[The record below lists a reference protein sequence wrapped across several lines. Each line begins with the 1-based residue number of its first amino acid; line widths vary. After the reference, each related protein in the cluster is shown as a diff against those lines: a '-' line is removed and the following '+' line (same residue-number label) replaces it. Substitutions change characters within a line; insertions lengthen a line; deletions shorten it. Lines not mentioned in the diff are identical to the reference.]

1 MGRGCFK
8 LDDRG
13 EPAADHP
20 ASSTEDTPHSSTYTQ
35 TLLPGT
41 SSLNRYTHI
50 GSTTTQIPEPTRAV
64 LYSTIDITTTIT
76 LTPTPSHTAQAR
88 QTHTRIDDQF
98 LGSQPDYLAQVGADS
113 SDNTDNEMISIV
125 KKHERSES
133 NSGRSERYRKRATTR
148 NQTQLPGS
156 PDADQSDLPIKQ
168 RQDIETSFAGPEL
181 SEPNKLERRA
191 RTVSPVVFNESAWRR
206 Y

>member
-1 MGRGCFK
+1 
-8 LDDRG
+8 LPELNHRG
-13 EPAADHP
+13 EYHP
-20 ASSTEDTPHSSTYTQ
+20 ESPTRNIPHSSTYAQ
-35 TLLPGT
+35 TLLPET
-41 SSLNRYTHI
+41 SSLNGYTHFDL
-50 GSTTTQIPEPTRAV
+50 TTTQISQPTRAV

-76 LTPTPSHTAQAR
+76 LNPTPSHAAQAQ
-88 QTHTRIDDQF
+88 QTHTRIDDQ
-98 LGSQPDYLAQVGADS
+98 LVGSQPDYLAPVGADS

-148 NQTQLPGS
+148 NQTQLPGR

-168 RQDIETSFAGPEL
+168 RQDIETGFTGREL

-191 RTVSPVVFNESAWRR
+191 RTVSPVVLNEFAWRR